1 MLFNN
6 SVIKINASKVLKE
19 MCIMARK
26 PLTFERQKDA
36 ERLKD
41 AWVKFRDFEKAQGRK
56 VTQEDVSAACGWST
70 QGAFSAYLNART
82 PLNLDALVK
91 LSTYFNIN
99 PSDISPELASTIN
112 NAAVIT
118 TDAFDNN
125 AEIASIKGLKRVP
138 ILTYVQAGNW
148 RESIFLPADDYTFTS
163 IDVSNQT
170 FAAHV
175 IGDSMMDEFK
185 EGDLIIIDTQ
195 VTPAPTDFVFAQ
207 NSKGE
212 ITFKKYRSRGINEH
226 GVEVFDLV
234 PLNPDFPI
242 ISSDRQHV
250 EIIGTVVEHRRTFKK
265 SARYN

>member
-1 MLFNN
+1 
-6 SVIKINASKVLKE
+6 
-19 MCIMARK
+19 MARK

-41 AWVKFRDFEKAQGRK
+41 AWNKFRESEKAQGRK

-70 QGAFSAYLNART
+70 QGAFSAYLNGRT

-91 LSTYFNIN
+91 LSAYFNVS

-112 NAAVIT
+112 SAVSLAS
-118 TDAFDNN
+118 DGFDNN
-125 AEIASIKGLKRVP
+125 AEVASIKALKRVP

-175 IGDSMMDEFK
+175 VGDSMLDEFK
-185 EGDLIIIDTQ
+185 DGDLIIIDTK
-195 VTPAPTDFVFAQ
+195 VNPAPTDFVFAQ
-207 NSKGE
+207 NDKGE
-212 ITFKKYRSRGINEH
+212 ITFKKYRSRGINEN

-242 ISSDRQHV
+242 ISSDRQKV

-265 SARYN
+265 TARYH

>member
-1 MLFNN
+1 
-6 SVIKINASKVLKE
+6 

-26 PLTFERQKDA
+26 PLSFERQKDA

-41 AWVKFRDFEKAQGRK
+41 VWNKFRESEKAEGRK
-56 VTQEDVSAACGWST
+56 VTQEDVSASCGWST

-82 PLNLDALVK
+82 PLNLDALIK
-91 LSTYFNIN
+91 LSGYFNVS
-99 PSDISPELASTIN
+99 PFEISPELAAGINTVATIN
-112 NAAVIT
+112 ADHMESNV
-118 TDAFDNN
+118 
-125 AEIASIKGLKRVP
+125 EIASVKGLKRVP

-175 IGDSMMDEFK
+175 VGDSMMDEFRD
-185 EGDLIIIDTQ
+185 GDLIVIDTQ
-195 VTPAPTDFVFAQ
+195 VKPHPTDFVLAQ
-207 NSKGE
+207 NGKGE
-212 ITFKKYRSRGINEH
+212 ITFKKYRSRGLNES
-226 GVEVFDLV
+226 GVEIFDLV

-250 EIIGTVVEHRRTFKK
+250 EIIGTVVEHRRTFKR
-265 SARYN
+265 SARYA